1 MTIPNKCVHLQVKNV
16 VLTDKTLMSTQKL
29 TPYYITIDLKTFSIE
44 LFSLKVQVAEHIKC
58 HPNSLPKIDD
68 KIVFGDYLIIAR
80 KVTNP
85 QKREKKKDK
94 EYGI

>member
-1 MTIPNKCVHLQVKNV
+1 MG
-16 VLTDKTLMSTQKL
+16 TQKL

-68 KIVFGDYLIIAR
+68 RIVFNDYLIVAR
-80 KVTNP
+80 KVNNP
-85 QKREKKKDK
+85 PKRNKKDK
-94 EYGI
+94 ENDGI